1 MSLNYSSDFISI
13 CIIYF
18 KLITTCFT
26 IKIFSFI
33 SMKTRFQLLL
43 AALLLSTGG
52 SVCAQAKYM
61 HSHNDYANNT
71 PFYKAF
77 YNGFNSIEADI
88 FLVNGT
94 LLVSHSDKYLEPE
107 RTLKGMY
114 LDPILYALRRDTTR
128 RLCLLIDVKDD
139 HVKTL
144 PALIKALDP
153 LKPLLLSK
161 DNPQGRLKILISG
174 NRPVPANYKNYPSI
188 LWFDDDLIYPH
199 TQAEWDRV
207 GQVSLDF
214 EKWSKW
220 KGTGTIPDADKQ
232 RLQKT
237 VDNME
242 SWNTQIDFGAD
253 IIGTDRIE
261 QLAGYLTKKAMT
273 QPVTTSIPN
282 KLLK

>member
-1 MSLNYSSDFISI
+1 M
-13 CIIYF
+13 
-18 KLITTCFT
+18 
-26 IKIFSFI
+26 KI
-33 SMKTRFQLLL
+33 RFQLLL
-43 AALLLSTGG
+43 AALLLLTGG
-52 SVCAQAKYM
+52 SVFAQAKYM

-144 PALIKALDP
+144 PALVKALDP

-237 VDNME
+237 VDSVHTNTGKLVRFWGAPDNME

-261 QLAGYLTKKAMT
+261 QLAGYLIKKAIT
-273 QPVTTSIPN
+273 QPITTSIPN
-282 KLLK
+282 KISK

>member
-1 MSLNYSSDFISI
+1 M
-13 CIIYF
+13 
-18 KLITTCFT
+18 
-26 IKIFSFI
+26 KI
-33 SMKTRFQLLL
+33 RFQLLL
-43 AALLLSTGG
+43 LAIFLPAAGH
-52 SVCAQAKYM
+52 VFAQAKYT

-88 FLVNGT
+88 FLVDGT

-139 HVKTL
+139 HTKIL
-144 PALIKALDP
+144 PALIKAL
-153 LKPLLLSK
+153 KPLTPLLMSK
-161 DNPQGRLKILISG
+161 ENPQGRLKILISG

-220 KGTGTIPDADKQ
+220 KGVGTIADADKQ

-237 VDNME
+237 VDSVHTNTGKPVRFWGAPDNIE
-242 SWNTQIDFGAD
+242 SWGTQIDFGAD

-261 QLAGYLTKKAMT
+261 QLAGYLAKKSLRQT
-273 QPVTTSIPN
+273 ITTTIPN
-282 KLLK
+282 KLSK

>member
-1 MSLNYSSDFISI
+1 MV
-13 CIIYF
+13 
-18 KLITTCFT
+18 TCFT

-33 SMKTRFQLLL
+33 TMKTRFQLLL
-43 AALLLSTGG
+43 AALFLLTGG
-52 SVCAQAKYM
+52 NVFAQAKYM

-77 YNGFNSIEADI
+77 YNDFNSIEADI

-144 PALIKALDP
+144 PALIKALDQ

-237 VDNME
+237 VDSVHTNTGKLVRFWGAPDNME